1 MEEKSI
7 SFSII
12 AIKTEQFAVL
22 EEKISPKKEI
32 NINTNLEFKINT
44 EKHQFGVFSTFDFIQ
59 GNKHLIKL
67 QVSCHFSIIKESW
80 NSFLN
85 ENQLVFPKGF
95 VKHLAVISIGTA
107 RGILHSKTEGT
118 VYNTFVLPT
127 INVDQ
132 IIENDVVFSIN

>member
-7 SFSII
+7 SFGII

-22 EEKISPKKEI
+22 EEKFSSKKEI
-32 NINTNLEFKINT
+32 NINTKLEFKISTDNY
-44 EKHQFGVFSTFDFIQ
+44 QFGIFSTFDFIQ
-59 GNKHLIKL
+59 GNKQLIKL
-67 QVSCHFSIIKESW
+67 QVSCHFSIAEENWK
-80 NSFLN
+80 SFLN
-85 ENQLVFPKGF
+85 ENQIIFPAGF

-118 VYNTFVLPT
+118 SYNTFVLPT

-132 IIENDVVFSIN
+132 IIENDVVFNLN